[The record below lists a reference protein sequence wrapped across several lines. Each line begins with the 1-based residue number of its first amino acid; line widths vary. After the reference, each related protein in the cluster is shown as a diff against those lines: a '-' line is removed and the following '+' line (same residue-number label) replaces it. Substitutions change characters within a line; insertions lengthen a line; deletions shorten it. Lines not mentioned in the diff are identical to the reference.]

1 MRFGLLSRG
10 LVSRETPGR
19 GLVSCETAGSRPDFQ
34 SPERLQAGIQ
44 SLMRQQALIQRF
56 GSLGDSRLSSRF
68 SVSRET
74 AGRDSVSWETAGSDP
89 EVRSPGRH

>member
-44 SLMRQQALIQRF
+44 SLGRQ
-56 GSLGDSRLSSRF
+56 
-68 SVSRET
+68 
-74 AGRDSVSWETAGSDP
+74 
-89 EVRSPGRH
+89 